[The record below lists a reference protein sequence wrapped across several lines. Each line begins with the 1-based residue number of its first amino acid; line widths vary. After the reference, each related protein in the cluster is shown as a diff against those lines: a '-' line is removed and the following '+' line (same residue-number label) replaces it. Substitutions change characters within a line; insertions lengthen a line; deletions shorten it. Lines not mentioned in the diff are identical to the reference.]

1 MTKIYR
7 TLPQEARKRG
17 MWGSFLVFKKIP
29 KVRKKYI
36 YFQIKSCGGGLC
48 KCANER
54 HRNDFIKYDAMM
66 IRKQSPDTLRFL
78 FGSLAC

>member
-48 KCANER
+48 KCENER
-54 HRNDFIKYDAMM
+54 HRNDFIKY
-66 IRKQSPDTLRFL
+66 IT
-78 FGSLAC
+78 